1 MTVAAPPLPA
11 TRPAVTGGARQSV
24 LIAGATCA
32 ALALALRAPL
42 LLTVLGL
49 VTFGVLHNALELRY
63 VTGRFAGI
71 LRGRLLYTMAALI
84 TGIVLC
90 RLTGQKIGRAHV

>member
-1 MTVAAPPLPA
+1 MTVAAPADPPAHPAATRRPGRRCCSWPA
-11 TRPAVTGGARQSV
+11 TA
-24 LIAGATCA
+24 A

-71 LRGRLLYTMAALI
+71 LRGR
-84 TGIVLC
+84 C
-90 RLTGQKIGRAHV
+90 CGRWSR